1 MERKQGAIRKK
12 SIGSTEKSVH
22 TYVYLNETNHE
33 FGSRSIK
40 LDANADILW
49 CSLLNDDLCY
59 FPIDLS

>member
-1 MERKQGAIRKK
+1 MFFHLYVTLFCGKMERKQGAIRKK

-40 LDANADILW
+40 LDANADIL
-49 CSLLNDDLCY
+49 
-59 FPIDLS
+59 